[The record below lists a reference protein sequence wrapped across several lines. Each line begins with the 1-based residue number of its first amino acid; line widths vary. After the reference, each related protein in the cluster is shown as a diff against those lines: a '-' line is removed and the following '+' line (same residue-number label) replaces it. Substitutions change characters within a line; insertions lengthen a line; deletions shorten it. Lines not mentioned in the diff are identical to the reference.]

1 MSPETASE
9 SARQHDLTVFVV
21 DDDEAMRR
29 GLKFLISSAGYHVRT
44 FESGQ
49 AFLDQ
54 AGPADKGCLLLDV
67 RMPGMSGLEV
77 LDQLRAQRNPIP
89 VIFVTAF
96 GNISMAV
103 RAMKN
108 GAVDFIEKPFDGAD
122 LLDRIR
128 RALARCSSPD
138 PGPAVE
144 ETRRRLQSLSSRE
157 QEVMDRVVAGML
169 NKQIAADLDIS
180 IKTVEIHRARV
191 MAKMQ
196 AECLA
201 ELVRMAISL
210 DSRPG

>member
-1 MSPETASE
+1 MPPPQTNE
-9 SARQHDLTVFVV
+9 SADQPALTVFVI

-29 GLKFLISSAGYHVRT
+29 GLKFLLSSAGYIARV

-54 AGPADKGCLLLDV
+54 VAADAEGCLLLDV
-67 RMPGMSGLEV
+67 RMPGMSGLEL
-77 LDQLRAQRNPIP
+77 LDQLRAQHNSIP

-128 RALARCSSPD
+128 KALAQCSRPVS
-138 PGPAVE
+138 GPVSE
-144 ETRRRLQSLSSRE
+144 EIRRRLQTLSSRE
-157 QEVMDRVVAGML
+157 LEVMDRVVAGML
-169 NKQIAADLDIS
+169 NKQIAADLDVS

-191 MAKMQ
+191 MGKMQ
-196 AECLA
+196 AESLA
-201 ELVRMAISL
+201 ALVRMASSL
-210 DSRPG
+210 DG